1 MKPTLH
7 RSEYFNRD
15 FELQYC
21 YYLDRAGKEIAEQ
34 FLEAVLTTLRLLVG
48 QPEAG
53 PRRTF
58 RHPAL
63 RDMRSFRAT
72 RPFQA
77 HMIFYRYTGAELFAE
92 RLMHGARDLPRRL
105 REPPGSEA
113 PLM

>member
-7 RSEYFNRD
+7 RSDYFNCD
-15 FELQYC
+15 FDLQYR
-21 YYLDRAGKEIAEQ
+21 YHLGQTGEEIAEQ

-48 QPEAG
+48 QPDAG

-63 RDMRSFRAT
+63 RDMRSFRAAP
-72 RPFQA
+72 PFEA
-77 HMIFYRYTGAELFAE
+77 HRIFYRYTGSELFAE

-105 REPPGSEA
+105 REPPGSGA
-113 PLM
+113 PLV